1 MYFVQILLLNFLH
14 YVLVIAGSNAD
25 QATIDSDVSN
35 SMLSELQL
43 DVSIVK

>member
-1 MYFVQILLLNFLH
+1 MLF
-14 YVLVIAGSNAD
+14 AGSNAD

-43 DVSIVK
+43 DVSIVKYYSGLFELNRFM